1 MVWVGLLAGVVGGVG
16 TWRWLRPGG
25 YRYAGERTRLD
36 LSRAWLV
43 VPLTAA
49 AGAGAGLAPLPLVA
63 AAVVYMV
70 VGAGVAWIDWDVHRV
85 PDAVTR
91 LWAPAV
97 AVVVVVSA
105 AVTGDWRMLLWSLV
119 GAGVLGGVFLMM
131 ALFTSMGLGDVKLA
145 AITGL
150 VVGPLGWNGLFTAV
164 LGAYL
169 VGAVV
174 AVVLLARGAP
184 GRSHLAFGPWIV
196 AGAAIALATGS
207 LA

>member
-1 MVWVGLLAGVVGGVG
+1 MLAGVVGGVG
-16 TWRWLRPGG
+16 AWRWLRPGG
-25 YRYAGERTRLD
+25 YRYTGERTRLD

-43 VPLTAA
+43 VPLAAA

-63 AAVVYMV
+63 AAVVYLV

-97 AVVVVVSA
+97 AVVVVASA

-119 GAGVLGGVFLMM
+119 GAGVLGGVFLVM

-150 VVGPLGWNGLFTAV
+150 VVGPLGWSGLFTAV

-207 LA
+207 MA